1 MRGSTMEKDGLQYK
15 LYKHFVNECDIC
27 REEFES
33 YKINGLGCC
42 GIKYCNNCYDNVVG
56 LPKCTVCNKENRH
69 YKSQGKTV
77 DELISSKFPEYIGFT
92 SEITY
97 GFDWFKGEFKNA
109 CDKNKDDR
117 FDNLINT
124 INLIVDDQEHS
135 HNIVKDFNFIVE
147 VVNDDDDSN
156 VEINYNL
163 VVNEKIF
170 TIKSVDAALGATACE
185 RQYMVLGGIVS
196 SFKSA
201 GYNDVFRTI
210 EALLT

>member
-1 MRGSTMEKDGLQYK
+1 MGII
-15 LYKHFVNECDIC
+15 ECDIC
-27 REEFES
+27 REKFES
-33 YKINGLGCC
+33 YKINGFGCC
-42 GIKYCNNCYDNVVG
+42 VMKYCNNCYDNVVR
-56 LPKCTVCNKENRH
+56 LSKCTVCKKENRH

-97 GFDWFKGEFKNA
+97 GFDWFKDEFIDA

-117 FDNLINT
+117 FDNLINI
-124 INLIVDDQEHS
+124 INLIVD

-147 VVNDDDDSN
+147 VVNDDDDSK
-156 VEINYNL
+156 EINYNL
-163 VVNEKIF
+163 VVNEKNF

-201 GYNDVFRTI
+201 GYNDVFRML